1 MKLSTQ
7 LMYAGN
13 PREAADQVRA
23 LEDAGLDTVWVPEAY
38 GFDSPTLMGYLAA
51 KTEKV
56 EIGAAILNIYSR
68 TPSALLQTAA
78 GLDNVSQ
85 GRAIIGLGAS
95 GPQVIEGFHGVPYD
109 KPLGRTKEIIELIRS
124 GLRRETLVH
133 DGIFTLPLPEG
144 QGTGLGKPLKL
155 LTRPERPSIPL
166 YIAAL
171 GPKSVEGAAEY
182 ADGWLPFLFVPEKA
196 GQVWGDALAAGT
208 AKRQEGLAPLEI
220 CAGGMVAIGE
230 GPETK
235 ALLDFARPLVAL
247 YVGGMGARGKNFY
260 NDLAVKYGYEQEAK
274 EIQDLYLG
282 GNKRDAE
289 AKVPL
294 ELLELGNLVGP
305 ASYVKER
312 IAAFAEAGRDQP
324 PGDAGLRRPAGD
336 DPSAPRAGRL
346 TLRHGV
352 DADQAV
358 HHVVPALLRATLR
371 HVRDRRVRHGDERAA
386 VVRLERHDD
395 GVLDDGLRLALVLPA
410 PGEGEPPRPVDLGVG
425 PRDRGSDAGAVDPEP
440 SAEPRVDVV
449 RRATEL
455 RPPPGGQLFGV
466 GPGGEDPLG
475 RGGDR
480 AGDRDRAGAHGVSS
494 GSAARCCS
502 RRSRALPHIRR
513 VLIAHVA
520 RSSRL
525 PGTSRTTVVRPRFS
539 LVTTPAPSSTRRCL
553 STAGRVTARR
563 SARSLID
570 ASPSA
575 SRSRI
580 ERRGADATAA
590 ADRIQPIVHHMV
602 KYR

>member
-13 PREAADQVRA
+13 PREAADQVKA

-56 EIGAAILNIYSR
+56 EIGSAILNVYSR
-68 TPSALLQTAA
+68 TPGALLQTAA

-109 KPLGRTKEIIELIRS
+109 KPLGRTKEIIDLIRR

-144 QGTGLGKPLKL
+144 RGTGLGKPLKL
-155 LTRPERPSIPL
+155 LTKPERSSIPL

-182 ADGWLPFLFVPEKA
+182 ADGWLPFLFVPEKSD
-196 GQVWGDALAAGT
+196 QVWGDALARGT
-208 AKRQEGLAPLEI
+208 ARRQEGLAPLEI

-260 NDLAVKYGYEQEAK
+260 NDLAVKYGYEQEAQ

-312 IAAFAEAGRDQP
+312 IAAFAEAGVTNLQVM
-324 PGDAGLRRPAGD
+324 PASD
-336 DPSAPRAGRL
+336 DPPATIRQ
-346 TLRHGV
+346 LRELV
-352 DADQAV
+352 D
-358 HHVVPALLRATLR
+358 
-371 HVRDRRVRHGDERAA
+371 
-386 VVRLERHDD
+386 
-395 GVLDDGLRLALVLPA
+395 
-410 PGEGEPPRPVDLGVG
+410 
-425 PRDRGSDAGAVDPEP
+425 
-440 SAEPRVDVV
+440 
-449 RRATEL
+449 
-455 RPPPGGQLFGV
+455 
-466 GPGGEDPLG
+466 
-475 RGGDR
+475 
-480 AGDRDRAGAHGVSS
+480 
-494 GSAARCCS
+494 
-502 RRSRALPHIRR
+502 
-513 VLIAHVA
+513 
-520 RSSRL
+520 
-525 PGTSRTTVVRPRFS
+525 
-539 LVTTPAPSSTRRCL
+539 
-553 STAGRVTARR
+553 
-563 SARSLID
+563 
-570 ASPSA
+570 
-575 SRSRI
+575 
-580 ERRGADATAA
+580 
-590 ADRIQPIVHHMV
+590 
-602 KYR
+602 